1 MLCCS
6 NFTGGEAADKN
17 GLIGGLEVCMW
28 SEYVDATN
36 FISRIWPRAAAVA
49 ERAWSA
55 KDVTD
60 VNDARER
67 LHEFRC
73 KLLQRGIGTLRLAYL
88 LCMVSGIGFQKFFK
102 QHSID

>member
-1 MLCCS
+1 
-6 NFTGGEAADKN
+6 
-17 GLIGGLEVCMW
+17 MW

-36 FISRIWPRAAAVA
+36 FISRIWPRAAAVG

-60 VNDARER
+60 VDDARRR

-73 KLLQRGIGTLRLAYL
+73 KLLQRGIGTY
-88 LCMVSGIGFQKFFK
+88 QQ
-102 QHSID
+102 QHSVCLQLFFVVVSVP